1 MHSPP
6 AGASVSLS
14 QRSRATRFGGSVTKT
29 KKKQKRGK
37 GTERSAAARRTLI
50 PLRSGRQCETLS
62 SLTQFHPPRKHAR
75 MCRFYCRLVNIT
87 RIRRRTAR
95 APHSDER
102 AAEQTFPAG
111 PSLYA
116 DLFFFGSA
124 HGSVGRT
131 YAYIQLR
138 RWWSHAL
145 SGTSDVDAAI
155 SSARG
160 MHAAG
165 LPPPSKHFAGYD
177 LYPGSRYGHSFLASV
192 ARSNRRGEKRKKV
205 RFAPPTWKLVN
216 RLILFNGVA
225 TNCSSAK
232 SFRARDALLAKRP
245 GSPPRIPN
253 VRPAEGADQDA
264 RNARRLAAP
273 LFSSPSKPGKGFNV
287 SA

>member
-116 DLFFFGSA
+116 DLFFLVRPTA
-124 HGSVGRT
+124 RSVVRT
-131 YAYIQLR
+131 RIYSCVGGGPVHSPGHQTWTPLYPPHEACMRRGCLLLR
-138 RWWSHAL
+138 N
-145 SGTSDVDAAI
+145 I
-155 SSARG
+155 SRG
-160 MHAAG
+160 MTYTQGAVMAIPFWPALREVTEGGRREKRFG
-165 LPPPSKHFAGYD
+165 LLP
-177 LYPGSRYGHSFLASV
+177 
-192 ARSNRRGEKRKKV
+192 RRG
-205 RFAPPTWKLVN
+205 
-216 RLILFNGVA
+216 
-225 TNCSSAK
+225 SS
-232 SFRARDALLAKRP
+232 
-245 GSPPRIPN
+245 
-253 VRPAEGADQDA
+253 
-264 RNARRLAAP
+264 
-273 LFSSPSKPGKGFNV
+273 
-287 SA
+287 